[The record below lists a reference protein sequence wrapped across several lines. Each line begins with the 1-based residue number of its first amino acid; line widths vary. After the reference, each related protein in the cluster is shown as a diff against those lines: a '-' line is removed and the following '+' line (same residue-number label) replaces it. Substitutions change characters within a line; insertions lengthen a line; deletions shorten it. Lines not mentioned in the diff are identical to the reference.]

1 MKNNTVVSDNDVR
14 NLERNVYVL
23 HLDFF
28 CSMYIY
34 VYTYAYIYI
43 YIHVFIIYNIKRLSL
58 IKLRNYYLMC
68 DGIKYRYTFIY
79 HSRAY

>member
-1 MKNNTVVSDNDVR
+1 MLLDNYVKPCPMKNNTVVSDNDVR

-43 YIHVFIIYNIKRLSL
+43 YIHALLYIISKDCHLLNYGIIIK
-58 IKLRNYYLMC
+58 C
-68 DGIKYRYTFIY
+68 VTV
-79 HSRAY
+79 